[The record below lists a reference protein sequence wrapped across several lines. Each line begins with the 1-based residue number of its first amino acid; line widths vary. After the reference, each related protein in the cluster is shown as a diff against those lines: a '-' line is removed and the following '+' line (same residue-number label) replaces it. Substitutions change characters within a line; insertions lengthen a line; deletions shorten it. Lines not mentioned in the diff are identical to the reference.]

1 MSDKRTPWTQ
11 NGGPRTAQ
19 FKPLL
24 NERGRTARIPELLDG
39 ADSVLGEAIRLA
51 LESGCGVLV
60 SPTRDGGALS
70 ITLYVGDDRLR
81 GYAASPEEFTALLDR
96 VADVGRGTFQA
107 GTINPASNTLMPRK
121 GP

>member
-1 MSDKRTPWTQ
+1 MSERRLPWSPSARAVAS
-11 NGGPRTAQ
+11 N

-24 NERGRTARIPELLDG
+24 NERNGPSRLAQLLDG
-39 ADSVLGEAIRLA
+39 ADSVLGEAVRLA
-51 LESGCGVLV
+51 LESGSGVLL

-70 ITLYVGDDRLR
+70 ITLYLGDDRLR

-96 VADVGRGTFQA
+96 VADVGRGTVTP
-107 GTINPASNTLMPRK
+107 GKVNPASNALGIRK

>member
-1 MSDKRTPWTQ
+1 MSERRLPWSPQARPGT
-11 NGGPRTAQ
+11 TE

-24 NERGRTARIPELLDG
+24 NARSGPPRLIQLLDG

-51 LESGCGVLV
+51 LESGAGVLL

-70 ITLYVGDDRLR
+70 VTLYVGDDRLR

-96 VADVGRGTFQA
+96 VADVGRSANLPGKV
-107 GTINPASNTLMPRK
+107 NPASNALGVRK

>member
-1 MSDKRTPWTQ
+1 MSERRFPWPPS
-11 NGGPRTAQ
+11 GGTRATQ

-24 NERGRTARIPELLDG
+24 NERVGATRVTHLLDG

-51 LESGCGVLV
+51 LESGAGVLL

-96 VADVGRGTFQA
+96 VADVGRTAVPPRPG
-107 GTINPASNTLMPRK
+107 NPASNALMPRK
-121 GP
+121 AP